1 MKILKITLIV
11 ISILIATGF
20 LFYVYYGG
28 LQKPVIQ
35 LAVQGGETVIY
46 EEMSGDYGQSGMVM
60 NKIYTALKDQYKIE
74 TFKGFGLYF
83 DNPQKV
89 EKNKL
94 RSEVGCIVEAGDLG
108 RILATK
114 GAFKN
119 KVLPIKKYMVTE
131 FPYKGQLSVMVSL
144 IKVYPALHRYAEQ
157 NGYDMNGAVMEL
169 YDMPNGKILYRQEIV
184 KK

>member
-11 ISILIATGF
+11 ISFLIAIGF
-20 LFYVYYGG
+20 VFYIYYGG
-28 LQKPVIQ
+28 LYKPVIQ
-35 LAVQGGETVIY
+35 PAVQGGETVIY

-60 NKIYTALKDQYKIE
+60 NKIYTSLKDHYKIE

-89 EKNKL
+89 EKSKL
-94 RSEVGCIVEAGDLG
+94 RSEVGCIVEVADLG
-108 RILATK
+108 KIPATK
-114 GAFKN
+114 GAFKS
-119 KVLPIKKYMVTE
+119 KVLPIKQYLVTE
-131 FPYKGQLSVMVSL
+131 FPYKGQLSVVISL
-144 IKVYPALHRYAEQ
+144 LKVYPALRHYAEQ
-157 NGYDMNGAVMEL
+157 NGYGVNGSVMEV